1 MDLFRRY
8 RARFLECALAG
19 SIGALL
25 MLCRVVLHRTGSTG
39 IPGICLPATHF
50 TAQVAMPRLLD
61 HCRPSLTFAAVAILA
76 ACATATR
83 RTAVTE
89 GVAVA
94 PANNTAEP
102 VNQRALLTRADSAW
116 QAGSYLLATSLYET
130 AVARDSS
137 ASLAIF
143 RLATLRSWD
152 NRLDEGVTLFR
163 RYVSLNPGYPEGR
176 LSLAR
181 TLAWGGNYA
190 SSLAIYDSVISQNK
204 NYRDAVLGRA
214 QTLAWSGQLPKGL
227 AEYKQWVA
235 DHPTDHEAS
244 IEYAR
249 ALAWN
254 GQLKEAE
261 TIYTQLAR
269 TGDANAQKGLA
280 HVIAWR
286 GELQR
291 SERAWRQVLD
301 IRPNDAEAL
310 TGLAQILSWQGRPSD
325 AETALQLALQANPAY
340 GDARTLLR
348 WVQADLRPSATI
360 TGLGTNDSDHNRAT
374 TLLVDYARPSWWN
387 TTLGGRYT
395 GRRANFAAID
405 SRVDGVDLFARWQPG
420 TWQLRVNAGVVHH
433 SSSLVVSP
441 TKAQNIAAGGLEV
454 SAHLSRTLKLG
465 IGASRAPFDETAL
478 LIANGVVS
486 SEYSGEAEIALPARF
501 TLAGG
506 ASRARL
512 TGGSRDNTRDAFSSS
527 LRWAYNR
534 QWSIAVGGRQFGY
547 DTTSTDGYFA
557 PRRYTL
563 AEASGRGRVGGQ
575 LGWNADADVGLG
587 SQSIEFFGSSAGS
600 RLAERAAL
608 SAGYRFD
615 PSREITL
622 LGGYAN
628 VAAPGQ
634 TGGSEY
640 RFYSFAIRAR
650 FGL

>member
-1 MDLFRRY
+1 MP
-8 RARFLECALAG
+8 RFLN
-19 SIGALL
+19 
-25 MLCRVVLHRTGSTG
+25 
-39 IPGICLPATHF
+39 F
-50 TAQVAMPRLLD
+50 
-61 HCRPSLTFAAVAILA
+61 CRPSLTLGAVAVLA
-76 ACATATR
+76 ACAASTG
-83 RTAVTE
+83 RTGTTT
-89 GVAVA
+89 GLSVARA
-94 PANNTAEP
+94 NAAAEPANQK
-102 VNQRALLTRADSAW
+102 VLLVRADSAW
-116 QAGSYLLATSLYET
+116 QAGSYILATDLYET

-137 ASLAIF
+137 ASLAVF

-152 NRLDEGVTLFR
+152 NRLDEAVKLFR
-163 RYVSLNPGYPEGR
+163 RYVVLNPDYAEGR

-181 TLAWGGNYA
+181 TLAWGGHYA
-190 SSLAIYDSVISQNK
+190 SAVAIYDSVIAQNR

-214 QTLAWSGQLPKGL
+214 QTLAWAGQLPQAL
-227 AEYKQWVA
+227 ATYKQWVS
-235 DHPTDHEAS
+235 DHPADREAS
-244 IEYAR
+244 LEYAR

-254 GQLKEAE
+254 GQLQEAE
-261 TIYTQLAR
+261 TMYTQLAR

-280 HVIAWR
+280 RVIAWR

-301 IRPNDAEAL
+301 LRPNDAEAL

-325 AETALQLALQANPAY
+325 AETALHLALQANPSY

-374 TLLVDYARPSWWN
+374 TLLVDYSRPGWWN

-405 SRVDGVDLFARWQPG
+405 SRVDGGDLFARWQSG
-420 TWQLRVNAGVVHH
+420 TWQVRADAGVFHH
-433 SSSLVVSP
+433 TSTLIVSP
-441 TKAQNIAAGGLEV
+441 ARPADIGTGGLQI
-454 SAHLSRTLKLG
+454 SGRLSRTLRLG
-465 IGASRAPFDETAL
+465 VGASRAPFDETAL

-486 SEYSGEAEIALPARF
+486 SEYSGEAELALPARF
-501 TLAGG
+501 TLAGA

-512 TGGSRDNTRDAFSSS
+512 TGGSQENTRDAFSSS

-563 AEASGRGRVGGQ
+563 GEVSARGRVGGQ

-587 SQSIEFFGSSAGS
+587 RQSIEFFGSSAGS
-600 RLAERAAL
+600 RLAERAAF

-615 PSREITL
+615 PSREITI

-640 RFYSFAIRAR
+640 RMYSFALRAR
-650 FGL
+650 LGL

>member
-1 MDLFRRY
+1 MP
-8 RARFLECALAG
+8 RFLDFA
-19 SIGALL
+19 
-25 MLCRVVLHRTGSTG
+25 
-39 IPGICLPATHF
+39 
-50 TAQVAMPRLLD
+50 
-61 HCRPSLTFAAVAILA
+61 RPSVTLAAAALLA
-76 ACATATR
+76 ACATSTGR
-83 RTAVTE
+83 PAVTT
-89 GVAVA
+89 GVASA
-94 PANNTAEP
+94 PANHAVEP
-102 VNQRALLTRADSAW
+102 ASQKLVLVRADSAW
-116 QAGSYLLATSLYET
+116 QAGSYPLATSLYET

-152 NRLDEGVTLFR
+152 NRLDEAVLLFR
-163 RYVSLNPGYPEGR
+163 RYVALNPNYPEGR

-190 SSLAIYDSVISQNK
+190 SSLAVYDSVITQNPS
-204 NYRDAVLGRA
+204 YRDAVLGRA
-214 QTLAWSGQLPKGL
+214 QTLAWAGRLPEAL
-227 AEYKQWVA
+227 ATYKRWVA
-235 DHPTDHEAS
+235 EHPTDREAS
-244 IEYAR
+244 LDYAR

-254 GQLKEAE
+254 GQYDEAE
-261 TIYTQLAR
+261 TTFTQLAR

-280 HVIAWR
+280 RVIAWR

-325 AETALQLALQANPAY
+325 AETALQLALQANPSY

-348 WVQADLRPSATI
+348 WVHADLRPSATI
-360 TGLGTNDSDHNRAT
+360 TALGTNDSDHNRAT
-374 TLLVDYARPSWWN
+374 TLLVDYARPGWWN
-387 TTLGGRYT
+387 TILGGRYT

-420 TWQLRVNAGVVHH
+420 AWQVRADAGVVHH
-433 SSSLVVSP
+433 SSTLIVSP
-441 TKAQNIAAGGLEV
+441 TKAPNIGTAGLQV
-454 SAHLSRTLKLG
+454 SGHLNRALKVG

-486 SEYSGEAEIALPARF
+486 SEYSGEGELALPARF
-501 TLAGG
+501 TLSAG

-563 AEASGRGRVGGQ
+563 GEVSGRGRVGGQ
-575 LGWNADADVGLG
+575 LGWNADADVGVG
-587 SQSIEFFGSSAGS
+587 RQSIEFFGSSAGS

-615 PSREITL
+615 PSREISL

-634 TGGSEY
+634 TSTSEY
-640 RFYSFAIRAR
+640 RMYSFALRAR

>member
-1 MDLFRRY
+1 
-8 RARFLECALAG
+8 
-19 SIGALL
+19 
-25 MLCRVVLHRTGSTG
+25 
-39 IPGICLPATHF
+39 
-50 TAQVAMPRLLD
+50 MPRLFD
-61 HCRPSLTFAAVAILA
+61 YCRPSLTFAAVAILA
-76 ACATATR
+76 ACATATG
-83 RTAVTE
+83 RTAVTQ

-94 PANNTAEP
+94 PANHEAEP
-102 VNQRALLTRADSAW
+102 ANQKVLLTRADSAW

-152 NRLDEGVTLFR
+152 NRLDEGVRLFR
-163 RYVSLNPGYPEGR
+163 RYVALNPDYAEGR

-181 TLAWGGNYA
+181 TLAWGGHYD
-190 SSLAIYDSVISQNK
+190 SSLAIYDSVIAQNK
-204 NYRDAVLGRA
+204 NYRDALLGRA
-214 QTLAWSGQLPKGL
+214 QTLAWAGRLPEAL
-227 AEYKQWVA
+227 AVYKQWVA
-235 DHPTDHEAS
+235 SHPTDREAS
-244 IEYAR
+244 IDYAR
-249 ALAWN
+249 ALSWN
-254 GQLKEAE
+254 GQFDEAE
-261 TIYTQLAR
+261 IMYTQMAR

-280 HVIAWR
+280 RVIAAR
-286 GELQR
+286 GELER
-291 SERAWRQVLD
+291 SERAWREVLD

-310 TGLAQILSWQGRPSD
+310 TGLAQTLSWQGRPSD

-348 WVQADLRPSATI
+348 WVQADLRPSATV

-374 TLLVDYARPSWWN
+374 TLLVDYLRPVAWN
-387 TTLGGRYT
+387 TTLGARYT

-405 SRVDGVDLFARWQPG
+405 SRVDGGDFFARWQPG
-420 TWQLRVNAGVVHH
+420 TWQVRADAGFANH
-433 SSSLVVSP
+433 SSTLIPSP
-441 TKAQNIAAGGLEV
+441 AKPATIASGGLQV
-454 SAHLSRTLKLG
+454 SGHVGRTLKLG
-465 IGASRAPFDETAL
+465 VGASRAPFDETAL

-486 SEYSGEAEIALPARF
+486 SEYSGEAEISLPARF
-501 TLAGG
+501 TVSGG

-512 TGGSRDNTRDAFSSS
+512 TGGSRDNTRDAFSST

-563 AEASGRGRVGGQ
+563 GEVSGRGRIGGQ

-587 SQSIEFFGSSAGS
+587 TQSIEFFGSTAGS

-615 PSREITL
+615 PAHEITL

-634 TGGSEY
+634 TSGSEY
-640 RFYSFAIRAR
+640 RFYSFALRAR
-650 FGL
+650 IGL

>member
-1 MDLFRRY
+1 V
-8 RARFLECALAG
+8 G
-19 SIGALL
+19 G
-25 MLCRVVLHRTGSTG
+25 TG
-39 IPGICLPATHF
+39 IPGYCLPATHF
-50 TAQVAMPRLLD
+50 PAQVAMHRLLAF
-61 HCRPSLTFAAVAILA
+61 RRSSLTLAAFVIPA
-76 ACATATR
+76 ACATATGR
-83 RTAVTE
+83 PTVTGAVT
-89 GVAVA
+89 
-94 PANNTAEP
+94 PADHVAEP
-102 VNQRALLTRADSAW
+102 VNQKVLLVRADSAW
-116 QAGSYLLATSLYET
+116 QAGSYILATSLYET
-130 AVARDSS
+130 AVAHDSS

-152 NRLDEGVTLFR
+152 NRLDEGVKLFR
-163 RYVSLNPGYPEGR
+163 RYVALNPDYAEGR

-181 TLAWGGNYA
+181 ALAWGGHY
-190 SSLAIYDSVISQNK
+190 SSAIAIYDSVIDLNR

-214 QTLAWSGQLPKGL
+214 QTLAWAGQLPQALGT
-227 AEYKQWVA
+227 YKQWAA
-235 DHPTDHEAS
+235 DHPTDREAS
-244 IEYAR
+244 LEYAR

-254 GQLKEAE
+254 GQLDEAE

-280 HVIAWR
+280 RVIAWR

-291 SERAWRQVLD
+291 SEQAWREVLD

-310 TGLAQILSWQGRPSD
+310 TGLAQILSWQGRASD

-340 GDARTLLR
+340 GDARALMR
-348 WVQADLRPSATI
+348 WVRADLRPSATI

-374 TLLVDYARPSWWN
+374 NLLVDYAQPTWWN

-420 TWQLRVNAGVVHH
+420 TWQIRADAGVAHH
-433 SSSLVVSP
+433 SSTLVPSP
-441 TKAQNIAAGGLEV
+441 TKPANIGIGGLQV
-454 SAHLSRTLKLG
+454 SSHLGRTLKLG
-465 IGASRAPFDETAL
+465 VGASRAPFDETAL

-486 SEYSGEAEIALPARF
+486 SEYSGEAELALPARF

-512 TGGSRDNTRDAFSSS
+512 TGGSRDNTRDAFSST

-534 QWSIAVGGRQFGY
+534 QWSVAVGGRQFGY

-563 AEASGRGRVGGQ
+563 GEVSGRGRIGGQ
-575 LGWNADADVGLG
+575 LGWNADADVGFG
-587 SQSIEFFGSSAGS
+587 RQSIEFFGSSAGS
-600 RLAERAAL
+600 RLAERAAI

-615 PSREITL
+615 PSHEITL
-622 LGGYAN
+622 LSGYAN

-640 RFYSFAIRAR
+640 RMYSFALRAR
-650 FGL
+650 LGL

>member
-1 MDLFRRY
+1 M
-8 RARFLECALAG
+8 
-19 SIGALL
+19 S
-25 MLCRVVLHRTGSTG
+25 
-39 IPGICLPATHF
+39 
-50 TAQVAMPRLLD
+50 RLLD
-61 HCRPSLTFAAVAILA
+61 SCRPSLPLAALAILS
-76 ACATATR
+76 ACATATG
-83 RTAVTE
+83 RTPVTA
-89 GVAVA
+89 GVAVEQA
-94 PANNTAEP
+94 NHAVEPANQK
-102 VNQRALLTRADSAW
+102 VLLTRADSAW
-116 QAGSYLLATSLYET
+116 QAGSYLVATSLYET

-152 NRLDEGVTLFR
+152 NRLEEGVRLFR
-163 RYVSLNPGYPEGR
+163 RYVVLNPGYVEGR
-176 LSLAR
+176 LALAR
-181 TLAWGGNYA
+181 ALAWGGNYA
-190 SSLAIYDSVISQNK
+190 AAVAIYDSVITQNK
-204 NYRDAVLGRA
+204 TYRDAVLGRA
-214 QTLAWSGQLPKGL
+214 QTLAWAGRLPEAL
-227 AEYKQWVA
+227 AEYKRWVG
-235 DHPTDHEAS
+235 DHPTDREAS
-244 IEYAR
+244 LEYAR
-249 ALAWN
+249 ALSWN
-254 GQLKEAE
+254 GQLEEAE
-261 TIYTQLAR
+261 TMYTQIAR

-280 HVIAWR
+280 RVIAWR

-301 IRPNDAEAL
+301 MRPNDAEAL

-325 AETALQLALQANPAY
+325 AETALQLALRANPSY
-340 GDARTLLR
+340 GDARALLR
-348 WVQADLRPSATI
+348 WVQADLRPTATI

-374 TLLVDYARPSWWN
+374 TLLVDYAKPGWWN

-405 SRVDGVDLFARWQPG
+405 SRVDGFDIFARWQPG
-420 TWQLRVNAGVVHH
+420 TWQVRADVGAVHH
-433 SSSLVVSP
+433 SSTLVVSP
-441 TKAQNIAAGGLEV
+441 AKPPTLGSGGLQV
-454 SAHLSRTLKLG
+454 SGNLGHALKLG
-465 IGASRAPFDETAL
+465 AVASRAPFDETAL

-486 SEYSGEAEIALPARF
+486 TEYSGEAELALPARL

-506 ASRARL
+506 VSRARL

-527 LRWAYNR
+527 LRWARNR
-534 QWSIAVGGRQFGY
+534 QWSIGVGARQFGY

-563 AEASGRGRVGGQ
+563 AEVSGRGRIGGL
-575 LGWNADADVGLG
+575 LGWSADADVGIG
-587 SQSIEFFGSSAGS
+587 RQSIEFFGSSAAS

-615 PSREITL
+615 PSHEITL

-640 RFYSFAIRAR
+640 RMYSFALRAR

>member
-1 MDLFRRY
+1 
-8 RARFLECALAG
+8 
-19 SIGALL
+19 
-25 MLCRVVLHRTGSTG
+25 
-39 IPGICLPATHF
+39 
-50 TAQVAMPRLLD
+50 MPRLLD
-61 HCRPSLTFAAVAILA
+61 SCRPSLTLAALAILA
-76 ACATATR
+76 ACATATG
-83 RTAVTE
+83 RTSVA
-89 GVAVA
+89 GVALEQANPVA
-94 PANNTAEP
+94 EPAN
-102 VNQRALLTRADSAW
+102 QRVLLIRADSAW
-116 QAGSYLLATSLYET
+116 QAESYLLAGSLYET

-152 NRLDEGVTLFR
+152 NRLDEGVRLFR
-163 RYVSLNPGYPEGR
+163 RYVVLNPGYAEGR
-176 LSLAR
+176 LALAR
-181 TLAWGGNYA
+181 ALAWGGNYA
-190 SSLAIYDSVISQNK
+190 AALAIYDSVMTQNK
-204 NYRDAVLGRA
+204 TYRDAALGHA
-214 QTLAWSGQLPKGL
+214 QTLAWAGRLPEALG
-227 AEYKQWVA
+227 EYKRWVA
-235 DHPTDHEAS
+235 DHPTDREAS
-244 IEYAR
+244 LEYAR
-249 ALAWN
+249 ALSWN
-254 GQLKEAE
+254 GQLEEAE
-261 TIYTQLAR
+261 TMYTHLAR

-280 HVIAWR
+280 RVIAWR

-301 IRPNDAEAL
+301 IRPNDVEAL

-325 AETALQLALQANPAY
+325 AETALQLALRVNPSY

-374 TLLVDYARPSWWN
+374 TLLVDYARPGWWN

-405 SRVDGVDLFARWQPG
+405 SRVDGVDVFARWQPG
-420 TWQLRVNAGVVHH
+420 TWQVRADAGVVHH
-433 SSSLVVSP
+433 SSTLLVSP
-441 TKAQNIAAGGLEV
+441 TKPPTIGSGGLQV
-454 SAHLSRTLKLG
+454 SGNLGHALKLG
-465 IGASRAPFDETAL
+465 VGASRAPFDETAL

-486 SEYSGEAEIALPARF
+486 SEYSGDLELALPARF

-512 TGGSRDNTRDAFSSS
+512 TGGSRNNTRAAFSST

-534 QWSIAVGGRQFGY
+534 QWSIAVGARQYGY

-563 AEASGRGRVGGQ
+563 GEVSGRGRVGGQ
-575 LGWNADADVGLG
+575 LGWNADADLGLG
-587 SQSIEFFGSSAGS
+587 RQTIEFFGSSAGS
-600 RLAERAAL
+600 RFAERAAI

-615 PSREITL
+615 PSREITFS
-622 LGGYAN
+622 GGYAN

-640 RFYSFAIRAR
+640 RMYSFALRAR